1 MHDCRVRRNDF
12 WLYAKR
18 MTPSAGGRLCDKI
31 KFCKS
36 CLTLHCGMCGAMRN
50 AMNKERGISVT
61 GGTSLGK
68 RPWYL
73 AGFGLLWYYWIV
85 TILFPGETGVLFAQT
100 PSRIITLGFTAA
112 ASVLMLGAR
121 LRLPRVFG
129 STGFYLASSF
139 LLSAGTAICFFAPTL
154 YPLPDEVMAVACVM
168 YGIGNGVCLSL
179 FFDLLEPQP
188 LRDARSGVVSSISL
202 GLMLYLM
209 CVAVH
214 HLSALGFGVLE
225 TSFALLSVPLY
236 AYAKRRR
243 GRNSARKNDLIGS
256 KSLAMSVVR
265 VSSVMAAFGALV
277 GVSARGFDESQA
289 ATLNVLMPALS
300 VVTLALFAV
309 YVRRNTKVAD
319 ILQCGKFA
327 VVVGALGL
335 MLQLFSSNFAM
346 ASALVFFIAYVLFLS
361 SMFVFYVV
369 IARYQVRYA
378 LGTLLSF
385 ALVAD
390 SVGLAVGFALHVY
403 IVMVSPQALSLVL
416 FLAASFFIVAGA
428 FLFNKHTLFP
438 VGGSNKGS
446 YGDPKGIYVACV
458 QLAEER
464 GLTPRQKEVLCMLG
478 RGKRVQA
485 IAKELVLSTG
495 TVRSHVHQIYEKL
508 GVHSHDELM
517 SLIGDADVKTV
528 DQL

>member
-1 MHDCRVRRNDF
+1 M
-12 WLYAKR
+12 A
-18 MTPSAGGRLCDKI
+18 
-31 KFCKS
+31 
-36 CLTLHCGMCGAMRN
+36 
-50 AMNKERGISVT
+50 
-61 GGTSLGK
+61 GGTSLGE
-68 RPWYL
+68 RSWYL
-73 AGFGLLWYYWIV
+73 TGFGLLWYYWIV
-85 TILFPGETGVLFAQT
+85 TILFPGETGMLFAQT
-100 PSRIITLGFTAA
+100 PSRIITLGSTSA
-112 ASVLMLGAR
+112 ASILMLGVR
-121 LRLPRVFG
+121 LRFPRMFG
-129 STGFYLASSF
+129 SVGLYLASSF
-139 LLSAGTAICFFAPTL
+139 LLSVGTAISFFAPTL
-154 YPLPDEVMAVACVM
+154 FPLPDAVMAMACVM
-168 YGIGNGVCLSL
+168 YGVGNGVCLAL

-188 LRDARSGVVSSISL
+188 LRDARLGIVTSISL
-202 GLMLYLM
+202 GLALYLV

-214 HLSALGFGVLE
+214 HVSALGFGVME

-236 AYAKRRR
+236 AYAKGKR
-243 GRNSARKNDLIGS
+243 GRSSARKNDLIGS
-256 KSLAMSVVR
+256 KPLAMSVVR
-265 VSSVMAAFGALV
+265 VSSTMAAFGALV

-289 ATLNVLMPALS
+289 AMLNMLMPALS
-300 VVTLALFAV
+300 MVTLASFAF

-327 VVVGALGL
+327 VVAGALGL
-335 MLQLFSSNFAM
+335 MLQLFSSDFAM
-346 ASALVFFIAYVLFLS
+346 ASALVFFVAYILFLS

-438 VGGSNKGS
+438 VGAPGKGS
-446 YGDPKGIYVACV
+446 YGDSKGIYVACV

-478 RGKRVQA
+478 SGKRVQA
-485 IAKELVLSTG
+485 IAKEFVLSTG

-517 SLIGDADVKTV
+517 ALIEDADAKTV